1 MHRKNMYDNVDEYY
15 VIVKETGSR
24 EEQATQEEIQ
34 RKIGKATQLPI
45 YIYIKGTMFIPHNI
59 PILYKKTCCM
69 DSP

>member
-45 YIYIKGTMFIPHNI
+45 YIYI
-59 PILYKKTCCM
+59 YKRYYVHST
-69 DSP
+69 

>member
-45 YIYIKGTMFIPHNI
+45 YIYI
-59 PILYKKTCCM
+59 
-69 DSP
+69 